1 MRQLPSDVVRRDGSW
16 LIALGVVAFASGYG
30 QFGAVAALGEVART
44 FGHPVAGTT
53 IADEAGMSGTV
64 LGVGLGVLRLAA
76 LLGLPLAAIADRW
89 GRKVTMV
96 WWCTIGLLAT
106 MAAALSPSYWWFV
119 ALFALGRPFLS
130 ATSALVQVVTA
141 ELSSSSR
148 RASALA
154 VVSAGYGLG
163 AGINALVHSALRGS
177 LGFRGLFLTAG
188 IPLLAVA
195 LIAKRIP
202 EPVRD
207 PAIETAMRPRFAW
220 VQREDSTR
228 LLRVMAI
235 LFVAGLVATP
245 ASSFVFLF
253 AEDVVKLSKGI
264 ESGMIIIAALSGLVG
279 LLVGRRVADAS
290 GRRPAIA
297 VGLGMLAISSIILY
311 SGGRLGVVI
320 GYQTVVFSSG
330 FIAPAGT
337 AYPNELFATKVRAS
351 VAGWGIV
358 ASVLGAVSGLVVFG
372 GIVTAAG
379 SFATAA
385 AVTASSV
392 VVALAIV
399 ATLPETRGKELVGT
413 LGAQGGVDG

>member
-1 MRQLPSDVVRRDGSW
+1 MRRLTGDALHRHGSW
-16 LIALGVVAFASGYG
+16 LFALAVVAFASGYG

-44 FGHPVAGTT
+44 FGHPVAGTS

-64 LGVGLGVLRLAA
+64 LGVGLAVLRLAA

-163 AGINALVHSALRGS
+163 AGVNALVHSALRGS

-188 IPLLAVA
+188 LPLLAVA
-195 LIAKRIP
+195 LIARRIP
-202 EPVRD
+202 EPVSDERVD
-207 PAIETAMRPRFAW
+207 AAMRPRFAW
-220 VQREDSTR
+220 VHREDSSR
-228 LLRVMAI
+228 LLRVLAI

-253 AEDVVKLSKGI
+253 AEDVVRISKGI
-264 ESGMIIIAALSGLVG
+264 ESGMIILAALSGLLG
-279 LLVGRRVADAS
+279 LLAGRRVADVA

-297 VGLGMLAISSIILY
+297 IGLGALAISSVILY
-311 SGGRLGVVI
+311 SGGRLGVVA
-320 GYQTVVFSSG
+320 GYQAVVFASG

-337 AYPNELFATKVRAS
+337 AYPNELFATQVRAS

-358 ASVLGAVSGLVVFG
+358 ASVLGAVAGLVAFG
-372 GIVTAAG
+372 GIVTVAG
-379 SFATAA
+379 SFTTAA
-385 AVTASSV
+385 AATASSV
-392 VVALAIV
+392 IIALAIL
-399 ATLPETRGKELVGT
+399 ATLPETRGTELVGT
-413 LGAQGGVDG
+413 LGAQGGADA